1 MKTEQID
8 IYIDGKMVQ
17 TTYYFQDGY
26 VMVPVLFFKY
36 AGILVDYNNQ
46 NHSIILRKDKILITL
61 FKHQCKSEI
70 FIEGNEMVLHDS
82 LLTAPNEIKDVIY
95 IPFFYIIQKFGL
107 VFWANME
114 SYRIYLITNSLPQW
128 NTNVYYRGAAAG
140 NKIALT
146 FDDGPDNYYTP
157 KILDILGNKKVPATF
172 FVVGQQ
178 IQWCPNM
185 LKRIVKEGH
194 ALGNHSWSHPKFSN
208 LTTSQIKEEISR
220 TENEIAILTGERK
233 TTLFRPPYGDFT
245 NADLNLVSELGY
257 KFILWSVD
265 TLDWTGL
272 SAEEII
278 AIVRRDLSPGAIV
291 LQHSLKMSPGILDG
305 TVKALSILIDEL
317 IAKGYEFVTIECLLK
332 SN

>member
-1 MKTEQID
+1 MKKE
-8 IYIDGKMVQ
+8 
-17 TTYYFQDGY
+17 
-26 VMVPVLFFKY
+26 
-36 AGILVDYNNQ
+36 
-46 NHSIILRKDKILITL
+46 KILIAL
-61 FKHQCKSEI
+61 FKNQCKSEI
-70 FIEGNEMVLHDS
+70 FIEGSEKILHDS

-95 IPFFYIIQKFGL
+95 IPFFYIVQKFGL
-107 VFWANME
+107 VFWPNME
-114 SYRIYLITNSLPQW
+114 ISRLYLITNSLPQW

-146 FDDGPDNYYTP
+146 FDDGPDDYYTP

-178 IQWCPNM
+178 IQWYPNM
-185 LKRIVKEGH
+185 LNRIVKEGH

>member
-1 MKTEQID
+1 MKTEQIE

-17 TTYYFQDGY
+17 TTYCIQDGY

-36 AGILVDYNNQ
+36 AGISVDYNNK
-46 NHSIILRKDKILITL
+46 NHSIVLKKDKFLLML
-61 FKHQCKSEI
+61 FKNQCKSEL
-70 FIEGNEMVLHDS
+70 FIEGRKTVLNDS
-82 LLTAPNEIKDVIY
+82 LLTAPIEINDTIY
-95 IPFFYIIQKFGL
+95 VPFFYVVQRLEL
-107 VFWANME
+107 VVWSNME
-114 SYRIYLITNSLPQW
+114 IPRIYLITNSVSKW
-128 NTNVYYRGAAAG
+128 NSNVYYRGAAAG

-146 FDDGPDNYYTP
+146 FDDGPDDYYTP
-157 KILDILGNKKVPATF
+157 KILDLLGNKKVPATF

-178 IQWCPNM
+178 IQWCPSM
-185 LKRIVKEGH
+185 LKRIVQEGH
-194 ALGNHSWSHPKFSN
+194 ALGNHSWSHPKFTN

-220 TENEIAILTGERK
+220 TENEITVLTGEGK
-233 TTLFRPPYGDFT
+233 TTLFRPPYGEFT
-245 NADLNLVSELGY
+245 NADLNFISELGY
-257 KFILWSVD
+257 KLIMWSVD

-305 TVKALSILIDEL
+305 TVKALPILIDEL
-317 IAKGYEFVTIECLLK
+317 IAKGYEFVTIDHLLK

>member
-1 MKTEQID
+1 M
-8 IYIDGKMVQ
+8 
-17 TTYYFQDGY
+17 
-26 VMVPVLFFKY
+26 
-36 AGILVDYNNQ
+36 
-46 NHSIILRKDKILITL
+46 
-61 FKHQCKSEI
+61 EI
-70 FIEGNEMVLHDS
+70 SRL
-82 LLTAPNEIKDVIY
+82 
-95 IPFFYIIQKFGL
+95 
-107 VFWANME
+107 
-114 SYRIYLITNSLPQW
+114 YLITNSLPQW

-146 FDDGPDNYYTP
+146 FDDGPDDYYTP

-178 IQWCPNM
+178 IQWYPNM
-185 LKRIVKEGH
+185 LNRIVKEGH